1 VQFNIYLIVTLV
13 LERIMSKII
22 KTFKNAV
29 TTVQQIINEHYGRT
43 DYITRVQKG
52 ITPIF
57 ASVMFYYTYR

>member
-1 VQFNIYLIVTLV
+1 
-13 LERIMSKII
+13 MSKII